1 MNAVLCSPGHCKT
14 SLAKPVFHSSS
25 LELKPPGHLGL
36 FIFQSSPSGHI
47 RAVSSC
53 QKRSHFPED
62 MYLSHTYLR
71 TADSETKELR
81 HKPFQAEFV
90 PRLKS
95 LKRNLDVLDFPHA
108 HEQTNSERCG
118 RTPREVIVTYLCPLR
133 IYYCYPEFHSGSLLT
148 KNKWLRDLE
157 SLI

>member
-1 MNAVLCSPGHCKT
+1 MLCSPGHCKT
-14 SLAKPVFHSSS
+14 SLAKPVVHSSS
-25 LELKPPGHLGL
+25 LELKPQGHLSL
-36 FIFQSSPSGHI
+36 FIFQSSPSSHS

-71 TADSETKELR
+71 TADSETKDLR

-95 LKRNLDVLDFPHA
+95 LKRNLDVLDFPHTA
-108 HEQTNSERCG
+108 ARTNKQTASVVVG
-118 RTPREVIVTYLCPLR
+118 HREKLLSLIYVHRGFIIVTQNFILAL
-133 IYYCYPEFHSGSLLT
+133 F
-148 KNKWLRDLE
+148 
-157 SLI
+157 